1 MISRIKELLSSCIGA
16 DETPA
21 TEAQARHLAVAA
33 LLFAI
38 VRADYARDPREEL
51 AIRAALTKAFGLSA
65 EELAALF
72 QLAEAESAESTSDHA
87 FVRVINAEFSDVEK
101 SSLIEAMWRVA
112 YADGDLHKY
121 EEHLIRRIA
130 DLLYVPHSE
139 FIRTK
144 LKAGARRSDE
154 A

>member
-1 MISRIKELLSSCIGA
+1 MISRLKDFLTSRIGP

-21 TEAQARHLAVAA
+21 TNAHARHLAVAA
-33 LLFAI
+33 LLFAV
-38 VRADYARDPREEL
+38 VRADYARDPREEQ
-51 AIRAALTKAFGLSA
+51 AIRTALSKAFGLSA
-65 EELAALF
+65 EELTTLVE
-72 QLAEAESAESTSDHA
+72 LAHSEAAESTSDHA
-87 FVRVINAEFSDVEK
+87 FVRVINSEFSDVEK

-112 YADGDLHKY
+112 YADGNLHKY

-144 LKAGARRSDE
+144 LRTGGRRSDGN
-154 A
+154 